1 MFVAFLPFLFLVF
14 LCGFIGKE
22 DSEII
27 KDQVGV
33 YFLLEKFWLLGMEIK
48 KAVCVFQI
56 AEGKLTNSLMR
67 SRPASE
73 DKSPPSKFILIC
85 LLLFNGKVF
94 TILIKGSFCW

>member
-33 YFLLEKFWLLGMEIK
+33 YFLLEKFRLLGMEIK
-48 KAVCVFQI
+48 KTVCVFQI
-56 AEGKLTNSLMR
+56 AEGKFNA
-67 SRPASE
+67 PYA
-73 DKSPPSKFILIC
+73 DILEMPINF
-85 LLLFNGKVF
+85 L
-94 TILIKGSFCW
+94 